1 MKNVFEVCGGKSLT
15 AKIQH
20 KISDQRK
27 VLQIR
32 VDFESVGITKCFRV
46 TLAWSRV

>member
-20 KISDQRK
+20 KIPDQHK
-27 VLQIR
+27 VLEIW
-32 VDFESVGITKCFRV
+32 VDLESVGISQVF
-46 TLAWSRV
+46 